1 MEKSDSKPEKYSPQA
16 FRDEFHKFISGKK
29 AAAEGHPPKPE
40 QQHLAGVSDIEKSV
54 VSATKTCS
62 VKLVDIG
69 PKTTPATINAST
81 NNSDHNNITD
91 ESSGDSQV
99 ETLKRDHLP
108 PHSLETSDDS
118 DEPNPKRV
126 RPSLPEPGRV
136 LLKPKDFID
145 LKKRTV
151 SSSSLDSSR
160 LKSTK
165 PTSEGHSNKSS
176 TSSAFDNV
184 EEELGRLFGASS
196 PQKKDNNSSK
206 VTISPVRS
214 SSSNTKET
222 ELCKS
227 GANNSSSSSSSSS
240 MMMSSSPMNTTTNNT
255 PNSTSSSSG
264 SVTITKLSTGSS
276 LSVESKDLKTILS
289 SSGGNRALSTSGNNS
304 SSIKSSSNTNS
315 SNNLEN
321 GFKLNKK
328 NVDIVS
334 MSGSSTTN
342 SNKDQLS
349 PTDR

>member
-40 QQHLAGVSDIEKSV
+40 QQPLAGVSDIEKSV

-69 PKTTPATINAST
+69 PKTTPTINAVAST

-165 PTSEGHSNKSS
+165 PTSEGGHKSS

-227 GANNSSSSSSSSS
+227 GANNSSSSSSSS

-304 SSIKSSSNTNS
+304 SSVKSSSNTNS